1 MGSIFTVPL
10 VSLATQAAVA
20 LIRNWPGETVGTS
33 MKAATDFRRTYRG
46 PTLLAVGSESTGLSP
61 EIAAACQTRVRIPMP
76 GGTES
81 LNAAV
86 ATALLLYEILRSAL

>member
-1 MGSIFTVPL
+1 MGSIFAVPL

-20 LIRNWPGETVGTS
+20 LIRNWPGETVGAS
-33 MKAATDFRRTYRG
+33 MKAVTDFRRTYRG
-46 PTLLAVGSESTGLSP
+46 PTLLVVGSESTGLSP
-61 EIAAACQTRVRIPMP
+61 EIAAACQTCVRIPMS